1 MPSTPHT
8 FQICIKRTEPIWS
21 IAWNPN
27 PLPSKNDSA
36 NAQEAL
42 SVACWDQTLS
52 FYGINGQQIGKDKKL
67 GFDPLCVSF
76 FSSGDFMLVSGT
88 NRKTFLFNREGIKLS
103 VVSEGLSDW
112 IWACRIRYVPFFATV
127 FQRNHDPADRSRGRP
142 AFLLWGERHALEPA
156 QNLQQCA

>member
-1 MPSTPHT
+1 MNNLTAVPPTPHI

-76 FSSGDFMLVSGT
+76 FGSGDFMLVSGT

-112 IWACRIRYVPFFATV
+112 IWACRIRYAPFFCNRLSA
-127 FQRNHDPADRSRGRP
+127 
-142 AFLLWGERHALEPA
+142 
-156 QNLQQCA
+156 

>member
-1 MPSTPHT
+1 MS
-8 FQICIKRTEPIWS
+8 IKRSEPIWS
-21 IAWNPN
+21 LAWNPN
-27 PLPSKNDSA
+27 PLPSKNDSI

-88 NRKTFLFNREGIKLS
+88 NRKTLLYNREGVKLA
-103 VVSEGLSDW
+103 VVAEGLADW
-112 IWACRIRYVPFFATV
+112 IWTCRTRYQFPVSSCENASNCPLQAAQGIHVCRLGVRHNMKPIFPNNVPRQV
-127 FQRNHDPADRSRGRP
+127 Q
-142 AFLLWGERHALEPA
+142 
-156 QNLQQCA
+156 

>member
-1 MPSTPHT
+1 MSNPTAMPATPHF

-76 FSSGDFMLVSGT
+76 FGSGDFMLVSGT

-112 IWACRIRYVPFFATV
+112 IWACRIRYAPFLCNCLSA
-127 FQRNHDPADRSRGRP
+127 
-142 AFLLWGERHALEPA
+142 
-156 QNLQQCA
+156 